1 MEIKMAPTYANLIL
15 AYLEENLYEIIGK
28 KYNIKAELIRLWKDT

>member
-1 MEIKMAPTYANLIL
+1 MAPTYSTLTF

-28 KYNIKAELIRLWKDT
+28 KYGDIKVEFTNS